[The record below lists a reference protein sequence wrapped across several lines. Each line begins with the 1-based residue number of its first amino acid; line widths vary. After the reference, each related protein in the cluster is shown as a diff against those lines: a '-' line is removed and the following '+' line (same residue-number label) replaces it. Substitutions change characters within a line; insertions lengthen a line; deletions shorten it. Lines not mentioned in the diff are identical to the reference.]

1 MHLVNPQRSDVQSLP
16 PQVLYPHPPTA
27 VWATAPASARAAFE
41 RLPPARMSEDERDAR
56 LERVIEAVELDYL
69 LGRRARAQPRLQNE

>member
-1 MHLVNPQRSDVQSLP
+1 M
-16 PQVLYPHPPTA
+16 LYPHPPKA

-41 RLPPARMSEDERDAR
+41 GLPPARMSEDERDAR

-69 LGRRARAQPRLQNE
+69 LGRHALS